1 MRRVKLSCAM
11 KMDEPR
17 IVGDKDAVIDLPDH
31 AAQLV
36 VKLGNGEYIG
46 GDLEPIVTR
55 AELEA
60 EEHARLTEL
69 DADGDSPMK
78 RAVDGVEEP
87 PALEVPK
94 RPYGNAPV
102 AAWRR
107 YAVAVDPEL
116 SEERAE
122 DMKKAELM
130 SRYGTRLGAED

>member
-1 MRRVKLSCAM
+1 M
-11 KMDEPR
+11 KTEDPFL
-17 IVGDKDAVIDLPDH
+17 IVGDANDTLTLTTP
-31 AAQLV
+31 AAQWAV
-36 VKLGNGEYIG
+36 RMGNAEFIG
-46 GDLEPIVTR
+46 DELEPIVTR

-102 AAWRR
+102 TAWRR